1 MDHDRA
7 FGGGQPGFSQGI
19 ALALKTSV
27 KVLDLSGREVVMNY
41 QKITIVEA
49 LGLIS
54 DHRAD
59 KIIDMSEAILRLHH
73 DGSILLDSGAKL
85 YTEIGFASQARRS
98 FDSYDKYMRRY
109 VIG

>member
-1 MDHDRA
+1 
-7 FGGGQPGFSQGI
+7 
-19 ALALKTSV
+19 
-27 KVLDLSGREVVMNY
+27 MNY

-59 KIIDMSEAILRLHH
+59 KIIDMSEAILRLHR
-73 DGSILLDSGAKL
+73 DGCLLLDSGAKI
-85 YTEIGFASQARRS
+85 YTEIGYALQARRA